1 MRWAAVLVMAV
12 TLQAQS
18 SEPHIRAAVET
29 LQNGK
34 AALAKKQFESAASL
48 FEKATEIEPT
58 FKEAREALIHVE
70 LAVGHRMEA
79 AKGITRLLEIEPG
92 DAKNRVLLGQI
103 LLEEQQPERALAQFS
118 AALTTNPSNAD
129 ALSGF
134 ATAAIGVGMT
144 DRAKEALERGRKRFP
159 SDPRFQARRKQNN

>member
-1 MRWAAVLVMAV
+1 MRWAAVLITAL

-18 SEPHIRAAVET
+18 SEPHIRAAVEA

-48 FEKATEIEPT
+48 FQKAIEIEPT
-58 FKEAREALIHVE
+58 FTEAREALIHVE
-70 LAVGHRMEA
+70 LAAAHRMEA
-79 AKGITRLLEIEPG
+79 AKGITQLLEIEPS
-92 DAKNRVLLGQI
+92 DAKNRVLLGEI

-118 AALTTNPSNAD
+118 AALTTDPNDAD
-129 ALSGF
+129 VLSGF
-134 ATAAIGVGMT
+134 ATAATRMGMT

-159 SDPRFQARRKQNN
+159 SDPRFQLPSKQNN